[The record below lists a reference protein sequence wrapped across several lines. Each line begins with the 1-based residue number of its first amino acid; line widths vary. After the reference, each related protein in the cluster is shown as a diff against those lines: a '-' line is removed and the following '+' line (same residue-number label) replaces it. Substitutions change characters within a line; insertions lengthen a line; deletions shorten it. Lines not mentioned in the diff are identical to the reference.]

1 MARTASPRTVAVRD
15 QLLAIL
21 RAEYP
26 MPLSTNEILVRIS
39 NGGRNCDSYL
49 ASDRQCDHKYT
60 PPPNCPAWCWHSRAY
75 VQLTALTNI
84 NHVERL
90 RLDEMRCVYWRYV
103 PDNETTAALAAWE
116 ADA

>member
-1 MARTASPRTVAVRD
+1 MPRTLAPRTVAIRD

-26 MPLSTNEILVRIS
+26 MPIPTSDVLIKMA

-49 ASDRQCDHKYT
+49 SPDRQCDHKHT

-75 VQLTALTNI
+75 PQLVALV
-84 NHVERL
+84 HLKQVERL
-90 RLDEMRCVYWRYV
+90 RPDGMRCAYWRYV
-103 PDNETTAALAAWE
+103 PDGGEFDAIIAAME
-116 ADA
+116 DQ